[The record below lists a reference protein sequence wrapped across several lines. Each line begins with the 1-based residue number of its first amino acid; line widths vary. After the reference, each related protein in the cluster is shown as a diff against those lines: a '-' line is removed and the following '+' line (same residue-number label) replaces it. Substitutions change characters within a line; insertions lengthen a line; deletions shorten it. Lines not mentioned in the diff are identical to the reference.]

1 MSDLYWY
8 KPHIAICDICEAQKP
23 FKTLNGVKP
32 WVMSHRRKCKYKTD
46 TGETIYPEFS
56 VESYLEVKM
65 DERRRV
71 VSA

>member
-1 MSDLYWY
+1 
-8 KPHIAICDICEAQKP
+8 
-23 FKTLNGVKP
+23 LNGVKP

-65 DERRRV
+65 DERCRV
-71 VSA
+71 VVE